1 MFSASRRR
9 PDSNDLYWVE
19 NIVVSHCWPRLF
31 GADAGG
37 KGLVVDSHLPD
48 IIYEASIPMKGIR

>member
-19 NIVVSHCWPRLF
+19 ISWLATASLDYLVLMPE
-31 GADAGG
+31 A
-37 KGLVVDSHLPD
+37 KGSLLDSHLPD